1 MKKLDSKFNFKLS
14 FYEPEYIVDEE
25 NKEVWCT
32 LCYRLNLDGNSKLA
46 NAIKRISELYLND
59 NYNAIVNDF
68 CSTTVARPHPE
79 DEFDK
84 EVGMKVARAK
94 SEVYAYKYMS
104 KLLKKLSNVFTED
117 LNNMVKYFSEKEQNV
132 VESNTKYIAK
142 F

>member
-1 MKKLDSKFNFKLS
+1 MRLQTITNPISKVMFK
-14 FYEPEYIVDEE
+14 
-25 NKEVWCT
+25 
-32 LCYRLNLDGNSKLA
+32 GA
-46 NAIKRISELYLND
+46 NAVEKAPVAEVKPIGAGLNQP
-59 NYNAIVNDF
+59 VK
-68 CSTTVARPHPE
+68 
-79 DEFDK
+79 DEFVK

-117 LNNMVKYFSEKEQNV
+117 LNNMVKSFSEKEQNV

>member
-1 MKKLDSKFNFKLS
+1 MKKLDSNFNFKLS
-14 FYEPEYIVDEE
+14 FYEPEFIIDEE

-32 LCYRLNLDGNSKLA
+32 LAYRLNLDGNKKLA
-46 NAIKRISELYLND
+46 NAIKSISELYLND
-59 NYNAIVNDF
+59 NYNAICNEF

-94 SEVYAYKYMS
+94 SEAYAYKYMS
-104 KLLKKLSNVFTED
+104 RLLKNLSEVFTED
-117 LNNMVKYFSEKEQNV
+117 LTNMVKSFNEKEQNV
-132 VESNTKYIAK
+132 IESNTKYIAT